1 MPRSAAISKQS
12 SQRSYQNDERQTKKT
27 DLAIQVAQLNAE
39 LVKSI
44 DVNYS
49 SKVLVKLQC

>member
-12 SQRSYQNDERQTKKT
+12 SQRSYRNDEKQTKKT
-27 DLAIQVAQLNAE
+27 DLAIKVAQLNAE

-49 SKVLVKLQC
+49 SEVLVKLQC